1 MAVPRLTDTN
11 PIPYDQIQPRS
22 ITESEDFGGFAC
34 SKPEFAEYLK
44 ADAYYDQEAQ
54 LGRTYVFE
62 HEGRIVGYIVLAMAH
77 MPVTKQQRLNINTYG
92 TVPALLISH
101 LATHE
106 QYERRGVGT
115 NMLLWAISYG
125 KRISEIVGC
134 RMVIVSSDTDVV
146 DFYKKSG
153 FVHGTEN
160 ADIPNMMYLDIK
172 NA

>member
-1 MAVPRLTDTN
+1 MTDAD

-22 ITESEDFGGFAC
+22 ITESEGFGGFAC
-34 SKPEFAEYLK
+34 SKPAFAEYLK
-44 ADAYYDQEAQ
+44 SDAYYDQDAQ
-54 LGRTYVFE
+54 MGRTYVFE
-62 HEGRIVGYIVLAMAH
+62 YEGRIVGYIVLAMAH
-77 MPVTKQQRLNINTYG
+77 MPVTKQHRRDIDTYG

-106 QYERRGVGT
+106 QYERRGVGK

-125 KRISEIVGC
+125 KKIAEIVGC
-134 RMVIVSSDTDVV
+134 RMVIVSADADVV

-153 FVHGTEN
+153 FVHGTKN